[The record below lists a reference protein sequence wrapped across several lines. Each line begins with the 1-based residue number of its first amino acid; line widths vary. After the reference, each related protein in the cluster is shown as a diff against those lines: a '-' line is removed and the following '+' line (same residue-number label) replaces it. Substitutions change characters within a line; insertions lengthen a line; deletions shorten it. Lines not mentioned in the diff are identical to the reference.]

1 MTTEFNPRLAK
12 QFSEQLGDQFGDQFG
27 NQFGNSGIN
36 LGGDR
41 LRIWLIG
48 TQEQIEFAIHE
59 LVVKQVASDRGKFTP
74 IVPFPL
80 LAGKYIS
87 ILVR

>member
-1 MTTEFNPRLAK
+1 MTTEFNPQLAK
-12 QFSEQLGDQFGDQFG
+12 QFSEQLGDQFG

>member
-12 QFSEQLGDQFGDQFG
+12 QFSEQLG
-27 NQFGNSGIN
+27 NQLGNSGIN
-36 LGGDR
+36 LGGDK

>member
-1 MTTEFNPRLAK
+1 MTSEFN
-12 QFSEQLGDQFGDQFG
+12 QLLSNSFGDP
-27 NQFGNSGIN
+27 
-36 LGGDR
+36 GGDK
-41 LRIWLIG
+41 LRVWLIG
-48 TQEQIEFAIHE
+48 NREQVSRAIDEFT
-59 LVVKQVASDRGKFTP
+59 VKQITDDRGKFTL

>member
-1 MTTEFNPRLAK
+1 MTAEFNPLLAK
-12 QFSEQLGDQFGDQFG
+12 QFGDP
-27 NQFGNSGIN
+27 FGNSGIN
-36 LGGDR
+36 LGGDK